1 MNREHAW
8 RVFAEEF
15 NDSSVE
21 LKEAGEMKPSYVLTP
36 LGGKMNRV
44 YLVGVLTD
52 VEEIPGENQFVR
64 AHISDPTGVFTLFSG
79 QYQPEV
85 TNQLLTIEVPA
96 FIAVVGKTRSYAP
109 EDGDRVFVSIR
120 PEGIFEVTADA
131 RDAWILETCKQTKQR
146 IDAIREALQMA
157 EPTEKELMNLGFNAA
172 LSSGVVAALKEYD
185 TPEMEK
191 YLLMIKEAIHYVV
204 NGPGL
209 MESPKEASLED
220 ITEAPSKKST
230 PSSKEAKKD
239 PYEEAEKIVLQV
251 IKENEGDE
259 GSSWDVITEECA
271 VSGLDADTVEEVLNA
286 LMDKGLIYEPVLGT
300 IKTT

>member
-21 LKEAGEMKPSYVLTP
+21 IKEPGEMKPSYVLTP

-52 VEEIPGENQFVR
+52 VEEMPGENQFVR

-96 FIAVVGKTRSYAP
+96 FIALVGKTRSYAP
-109 EDGDRVFVSIR
+109 EDGDRVYVSIR
-120 PEGIFEVTADA
+120 PEKIFEVAADT
-131 RDAWILETCKQTKQR
+131 RDAWILETCKLTKQR
-146 IDAIREALQMA
+146 IEAMKEALQMA
-157 EPTEKELMNLGFNAA
+157 EPSEKELMNLGFNAA
-172 LSSGVVAALKEYD
+172 LSSGVVAALKEYE
-185 TPEMEK
+185 TPQMEK
-191 YLLMIKEAIHYVV
+191 YPLMIKEAIHYVV
-204 NGPGL
+204 NGPGP

-239 PYEEAEKIVLQV
+239 PFEEAEKIVLQV

-271 VSGLDADTVEEVLNA
+271 TSGLDADTVEEVLNT